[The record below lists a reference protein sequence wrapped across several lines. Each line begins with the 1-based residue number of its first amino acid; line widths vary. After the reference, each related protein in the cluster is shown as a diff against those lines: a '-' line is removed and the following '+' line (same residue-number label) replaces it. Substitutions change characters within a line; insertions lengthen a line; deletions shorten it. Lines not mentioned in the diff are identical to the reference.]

1 MALRRCPSFDP
12 NLFVKVFDFF
22 SGCGGASQGFR
33 DAGMEIVFALDKD
46 MDAKRTFTKN
56 FPNAT
61 FLSED
66 IRQVEAKDTQLLV
79 NQAHPN
85 PILFCGCAPCQP
97 FTKQNTIRPQSD
109 KDERIPLILE
119 FLRLIQGCNPDIV
132 FLENVP
138 GIQKVS
144 LNMNPLNRF
153 IDGLRCAGYQI
164 DCASVYLKKYGVP
177 QSRQRFLLIASRHGR
192 IKLPPQTHG
201 PGTPNPKF
209 STVRDWIGRL
219 PELSAGETHSE
230 VPNHRSAGLSELNLK
245 RIQATPEGG
254 GNLDWPP
261 HLRLRCHLNKVG
273 YSDVYGRMSWDRPA
287 PGLTTRCISYSNG
300 RFGHPEQDRA
310 ISVREA
316 ASLQTFPMDFVF
328 TGNLHSM
335 ARQIGNAVPV
345 KLATIIGHQ
354 IVRHLNEI
362 GKQV

>member
-1 MALRRCPSFDP
+1 MALRRCSSFDP

-33 DAGMEIVFALDKD
+33 DAGMEIVFALDKN

-138 GIQKVS
+138 GIQKV
-144 LNMNPLNRF
+144 
-153 IDGLRCAGYQI
+153 
-164 DCASVYLKKYGVP
+164 
-177 QSRQRFLLIASRHGR
+177 
-192 IKLPPQTHG
+192 
-201 PGTPNPKF
+201 
-209 STVRDWIGRL
+209 
-219 PELSAGETHSE
+219 
-230 VPNHRSAGLSELNLK
+230 
-245 RIQATPEGG
+245 
-254 GNLDWPP
+254 
-261 HLRLRCHLNKVG
+261 
-273 YSDVYGRMSWDRPA
+273 
-287 PGLTTRCISYSNG
+287 
-300 RFGHPEQDRA
+300 
-310 ISVREA
+310 
-316 ASLQTFPMDFVF
+316 
-328 TGNLHSM
+328 
-335 ARQIGNAVPV
+335 
-345 KLATIIGHQ
+345 
-354 IVRHLNEI
+354 
-362 GKQV
+362 